1 MDSATTLQDAGQDAG
16 IATLSKQKLAAVH
29 PCVIYRFLQE
39 KSPETCLQL
48 LPLLSEEQ
56 FIRLLDYDVWQR
68 EHLVPQAAFHWL
80 DLYRRIDSRGL
91 LHRFRSL
98 DEEYQLAI
106 LAPLIELITHEEL
119 EQLEPRQQDCYASL
133 PCHKLYYTVKS
144 EQVEVREAVSA
155 CIETLLT
162 QDLEWTYAL
171 LTHASGC
178 LANEQEMLMLQFRTA
193 RMEEDGYVSFTESNK
208 IFMPI
213 ELDDYRQRWQGT
225 ATPAPAVRAETEDWF
240 TSVVAYLN
248 NQRLFDAVT
257 REQVQLKLLFCSN
270 TLCAATLT
278 EINDRR
284 GVKQMLQ
291 QTRAIVGLALD
302 YLSGGDLPRSAE
314 ILVAEHSHVLFRI
327 GMTLIYRVQEK
338 LLQTL
343 QRGQLPQIELFLRL
357 YKMHKWQGVQDFM
370 DVHWLDVL
378 GYEQLEVLKGIFAR
392 FPYLLSDEPRARFI
406 TITSMHYYRI
416 LQERVQLFTA
426 QLEGRRR

>member
-1 MDSATTLQDAGQDAG
+1 MDSTTTLRDAG
-16 IATLSKQKLAAVH
+16 IATLSKQELAAVH

-56 FIRLLDYDVWQR
+56 FIRLFDYDVWQR
-68 EHLVPQAAFHWL
+68 EHLVPQAAFRWL
-80 DLYRRIDSRGL
+80 DLYRRIDSHEL

-133 PCHKLYYTVKS
+133 PCHKLYYTVNS
-144 EQVEVREAVSA
+144 AQVEVREAVSA

-193 RMEEDGYVSFTESNK
+193 RMEEDGYISFTESNK

-213 ELDDYRQRWQGT
+213 ELDDYRRREQGS
-225 ATPAPAVRAETEDWF
+225 ATSAPAVSATTEDWF
-240 TSVVAYLN
+240 TCVLAYLN
-248 NQRLFDAVT
+248 SQRLFDAAT

-278 EINDRR
+278 EVSDRR

-302 YLSGGDLPRSAE
+302 YLSGGDLPCSAE
-314 ILVAEHSHVLFRI
+314 ILVTEHGQVLFRV

-338 LLQTL
+338 LLPTL
-343 QRGQLPQIELFLRL
+343 QRSQLPQVEAFLRL
-357 YKMHKWQGVQDFM
+357 YKMRKWQGVHDFM
-370 DVHWLDVL
+370 DVHWLDAL

-392 FPYLLSDEPRARFI
+392 FPYLLSDEPRARFV
-406 TITSMHYYRI
+406 TITSMYYYRI
-416 LQERVQLFTA
+416 LQERVQLFAA

>member
-1 MDSATTLQDAGQDAG
+1 MDSAITLQDAG

-29 PCVIYRFLQE
+29 PCVVYRFLQE

-56 FIRLLDYDVWQR
+56 FIRLLDYDVWQH

-80 DLYRRIDSRGL
+80 DLYRRIDSHEL

-106 LAPLIELITHEEL
+106 LAPLIELITCEEL
-119 EQLEPRQQDCYASL
+119 EQLDPRQQDCYAPL

-208 IFMPI
+208 IFMPL
-213 ELDDYRQRWQGT
+213 ELDDYRQRWQGS
-225 ATPAPAVRAETEDWF
+225 AAPAPTAVRTETEDWF
-240 TSVVAYLN
+240 TGVISYLN
-248 NQRLFDAVT
+248 SQQFFDAAT
-257 REQVQLKLLFCSN
+257 RERVQLKLLFCSN

-278 EINDRR
+278 EVSDRR

-314 ILVAEHSHVLFRI
+314 ILVAEHSHVLFRA
-327 GMTLIYRVQEK
+327 GMTLIYRVQEQ
-338 LLQTL
+338 LLPSL
-343 QRGQLPQIELFLRL
+343 QRGQLPQIEVFRRL
-357 YKMHKWQGVQDFM
+357 YKMRKWRGLHDFM
-370 DVHWLDVL
+370 DVNWLDAL

-406 TITSMHYYRI
+406 TITSMCYYRI
-416 LQERVQLFTA
+416 LQERGELLAA
-426 QLEGRRR
+426 QLEERRR